1 MIRKEEATTMASK
14 QLTRDALTREACAMT
29 TVQIATVG
37 AINTVM
43 DKIALIEMIAV
54 VVVTTTVDEIVI
66 RFMVCVMHMTANDQV
81 AHLDAGIVA
90 EKDTSV
96 VTLAAPNHNSI
107 ITAHTHHV
115 EESIN
120 MHMPPCNLNNM
131 PTNMFL
137 QSHSV
142 LLPRFPQLLLRRNE
156 LSLPRSFHRFSSL
169 LILLLHDPHST
180 LWSSLQR
187 TYLVPLRL

>member
-1 MIRKEEATTMASK
+1 MASK

-29 TVQIATVG
+29 TEQIAIVG

-54 VVVTTTVDEIVI
+54 AVVTTTVDEIVI
-66 RFMVCVMHMTANDQV
+66 RFMICVRHVTANEQV

-90 EKDTSV
+90 EKDTSL
-96 VTLAAPNHNSI
+96 VTLAAPTHNSI

-115 EESIN
+115 EEPIN
-120 MHMPPCNLNNM
+120 MHMLPCNLLNNM

-137 QSHSV
+137 QSRSV

-156 LSLPRSFHRFSSL
+156 LSLPRSFHRFSSP
-169 LILLLHDPHST
+169 LILLLHDPYST
-180 LWSSLQR
+180 
-187 TYLVPLRL
+187 